1 MEQTTSTVQTPT
13 VPQVTQPT
21 AALMTTLMA
30 LVDNYIRDIV
40 IDQVS
45 SIMVN
50 HTTMRAIDEG
60 FRQQVKEIVSEVVE
74 AAISDHNDEEYHLSE
89 SHIDD
94 KIESEVESR
103 ISDHDFDNQIEQAV
117 QDALNDYDF
126 TDVIT
131 ASIKDNITFSISVD

>member
-1 MEQTTSTVQTPT
+1 MEQTNQTTSTVQTPT

-40 IDQVS
+40 IDQVN

-60 FRQQVKEIVSEVVE
+60 FKEHVKAIVSEVVE
-74 AAISDHNDEEYHLSE
+74 TAIANHVDDEYHISE
-89 SHIDD
+89 DHIQDMAT
-94 KIESEVESR
+94 SAVE
-103 ISDHDFDNQIEQAV
+103 DHDFDDKINEAV
-117 QDALNDYDF
+117 NDAINDFDF